1 LCYNRGVLPFL
12 WVQKYDAILNLTTP
26 LQKKTRASPW
36 PGQLARFIQLP
47 FWLLATACGPI
58 NFSAS
63 PAPRASPELRQA
75 DLLFEK
81 GDYAAAAP
89 RYRAQIWQRQQISP
103 RLLLRMAYAQH
114 QLRHYAAELLYLNLA
129 QARQPRLSTWR
140 QLVAVAQRQR
150 LVGYPGT
157 WQQELRVQAQRYYYP
172 GLQGLLT
179 GAVVAAILLLLRRGR
194 SGRGTWLTYAAYLVG
209 TGAYLVL
216 LRPEPVGVVTHAGSA
231 LMAGPGAGAAWLSTA
246 ATGDR
251 LPVLGHDDIWL
262 RVRWQER
269 VAYLR
274 ATDALVVE

>member
-1 LCYNRGVLPFL
+1 M
-12 WVQKYDAILNLTTP
+12 NLTTP
-26 LQKKTRASPW
+26 LQKETRTALRLSR
-36 PGQLARFIQLP
+36 LAWFIQLP
-47 FWLLATACGPI
+47 FWLLTTACGPI

-63 PAPRASPELRQA
+63 PTPKVVAEVRQA

-81 GDYAAAAP
+81 GDYAAAVP
-89 RYRAQIWQRQQISP
+89 RYRAQIWQRQQVSP

-114 QLRHYAAELLYLNLA
+114 QLRHYPAELLYLNLA

-150 LVGYPGT
+150 LVGYPST
-157 WQQELRVQAQRYYYP
+157 WQQELRVQALRYYYP
-172 GLQGLLT
+172 GLQGLLM

-194 SGRGTWLTYAAYLVG
+194 SGRGTWLAYAAYLLG

-246 ATGDR
+246 APGDR

>member
-1 LCYNRGVLPFL
+1 L
-12 WVQKYDAILNLTTP
+12 WVQKYGAILNLTTL
-26 LQKKTRASPW
+26 LQKETRNPLW
-36 PGQLARFIQLP
+36 LGRLAWFIQLP
-47 FWLLATACGPI
+47 FWALAVACGPI
-58 NFSAS
+58 NFSTS
-63 PAPRASPELRQA
+63 PTPRVTSELRQA
-75 DLLFEK
+75 NFSFDK
-81 GDYAAAAP
+81 GDYGAAAAH
-89 RYRAQIWQRQQISP
+89 YRTQIWQRQQISP
-103 RLLLRMAYAQH
+103 QLLLRMAYAQH
-114 QLRHYAAELLYLNLA
+114 QLGHYAAELLYLNLA

-150 LVGYPGT
+150 LVGYPST

-179 GAVVAAILLLLRRGR
+179 GAVVVAILLLLRRGR
-194 SGRGTWLTYAAYLVG
+194 SGRSTWLAYGAYLLG

-216 LRPEPVGVVTHAGSA
+216 LRPEAVGVVTHAGSA

-246 ATGDR
+246 APGDR